1 MDTDY
6 VCILKRHVLY
16 VPELLS
22 VNGSVNKRCSLPD
35 ISDNQRIQLKYSY
48 RLWLRVFTWKGFWR
62 ISTTYYEINDNF
74 MEVINDEMYFL

>member
-48 RLWLRVFTWKGFWR
+48 RL
-62 ISTTYYEINDNF
+62 
-74 MEVINDEMYFL
+74 